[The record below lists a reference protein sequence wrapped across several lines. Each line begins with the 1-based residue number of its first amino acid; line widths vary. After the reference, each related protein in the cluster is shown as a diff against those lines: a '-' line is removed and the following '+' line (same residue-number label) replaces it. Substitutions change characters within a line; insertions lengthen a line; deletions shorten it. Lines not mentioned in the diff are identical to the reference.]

1 MFLFPF
7 SATLLSSWIPTTTNI
22 THNSFAVQWPLLTN
36 QINQPVSA
44 YVVLVNWTTV
54 YGGHQLTGKIVL
66 SNATS
71 ATIRRIPSF
80 RSYQVIVVAVD
91 ASGRP
96 FNSSAVYVRTL
107 EGGDFNSFTC

>member
-1 MFLFPF
+1 M
-7 SATLLSSWIPTTTNI
+7 
-22 THNSFAVQWPLLTN
+22 
-36 QINQPVSA
+36 
-44 YVVLVNWTTV
+44 
-54 YGGHQLTGKIVL
+54 TGKIVP

-107 EGGDFNSFTC
+107 EGGDITSFNLLEKTLFGLFILRRFQSASIKSVGIIGQFRILTVGLDLT